1 MEIVCIPDERLRQ
14 KSEPISLDNF
24 DKEYKHIFDEML
36 DFMYKS
42 NGVGLA
48 GVQVG
53 ILKQILVVD
62 VSKKRNKPVKLANP
76 KIVLSKGKV
85 VAEEGCLSVPKK
97 YIKVERYAE
106 IVVEAI
112 DGNGKKGKFFFAG
125 FEAIAVQHEMD
136 HLEGKLILDYENDN
150 NNKEIKDNK
159 SEDK

>member
-36 DFMYKS
+36 DFMYKN

-97 YIKVERYAE
+97 YIKVERFAE

-112 DGNGKKGKFFFAG
+112 DGNGQKGKFLFSG

-150 NNKEIKDNK
+150 NNKEMKDNK
-159 SEDK
+159 SENK